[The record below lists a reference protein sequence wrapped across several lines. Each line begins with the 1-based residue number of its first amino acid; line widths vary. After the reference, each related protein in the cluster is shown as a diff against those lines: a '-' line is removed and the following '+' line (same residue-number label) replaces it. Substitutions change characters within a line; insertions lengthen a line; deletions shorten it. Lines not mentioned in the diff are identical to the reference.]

1 MYKINYKGNY
11 PIHAIQNKKQITL
24 NGGEKGIE
32 VDKLPEDMTW
42 VEVIE
47 EPMASKSGK
56 TTKKRGK

>member
-1 MYKINYKGNY
+1 MKINYTGNY

-32 VDKLPEDMTW
+32 VDKLPNDTTW

-47 EPMASKSGK
+47 PKASEGRK
-56 TTKKRGK
+56 TSKKRGK